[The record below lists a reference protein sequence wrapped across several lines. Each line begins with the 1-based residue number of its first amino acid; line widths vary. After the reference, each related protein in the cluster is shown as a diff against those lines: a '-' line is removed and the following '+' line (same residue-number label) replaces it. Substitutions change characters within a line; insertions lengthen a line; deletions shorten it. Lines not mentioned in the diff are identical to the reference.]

1 MKSHPSSFVATL
13 RHATVAAA
21 LSSSLAPAIAFG
33 QDMNSVEPATP
44 AACAAVESDPARLQ
58 CYDRAVGRERSA
70 TAIAKTQAEVD
81 AYDALDASL
90 RPNSVRN
97 EAEDRVASRL
107 SAGELSPLDRRWE
120 LSSNS
125 KLGTF
130 NLRAYRP
137 VYLLPASWSSRPN
150 SQPTSP
156 NPDNA
161 TSSPVDLRS
170 LEAKFQLSLKTKVA
184 QDVLFGKGDVWFGY
198 TQSSRWQ
205 LYNNEISRPFRE
217 TVYEPEALLVFGTNA
232 AAFGWNMRMLGLGV
246 NHQSNGRSL
255 PLSRSWNRITAQLAF
270 ERENWLLT
278 LRPWWRISEDVRTDD
293 NPDIEDYMGRGDIT
307 LIHRRGDQEFAL
319 LMRHTFRGGEES
331 RAGLQFDWSFPLS
344 RSLRGHVQVF
354 DGYGESMIDYN
365 HRATYVGLGISLFE
379 WL

>member
-1 MKSHPSSFVATL
+1 MKPDLYSAASLSRPSLLLATL
-13 RHATVAAA
+13 VAAC
-21 LSSSLAPAIAFG
+21 SVSAFA
-33 QDMNSVEPATP
+33 QDMSGVDPATP
-44 AACAAVESDPARLQ
+44 AACTAIESDPARLQ
-58 CYDRAVGRERSA
+58 CYDRAMNRERSA
-70 TAIAKTQAEVD
+70 AAIARAREEAE

-90 RPNSVRN
+90 HPHSVRN
-97 EAEDRVASRL
+97 QAEERVASRL
-107 SAGELSPLDRRWE
+107 FASELSPLDRRWE
-120 LSSNS
+120 LSPDS

-150 SQPTSP
+150 AQPRSP
-156 NPDNA
+156 NPDN
-161 TSSPVDLRS
+161 TVDTPVDLRS

-184 QDVLFGKGDVWFGY
+184 QGVLFGEGDVWFGY

-205 LYNNEISRPFRE
+205 LYNSDISRPFRE
-217 TVYEPEALLVFGTNA
+217 TVYEPEALLVFGTHA
-232 AAFGWNMRMLGLGV
+232 EVFGWNMRMVGVGV

-278 LRPWWRISEDVRTDD
+278 LRPWWRVSEDVRTDD
-293 NPDIEDYMGRGDIT
+293 NPDIEDYMGRGDIS
-307 LIHRRGDQEFAL
+307 LVHRRGKQEFAL
-319 LMRHTFRGGEES
+319 LMRHTFRGGDES
-331 RAGLQFDWSFPLS
+331 RAGVQFDWSFPLS

>member
-1 MKSHPSSFVATL
+1 MKLESFSTAPRLRPSLSLAL
-13 RHATVAAA
+13 LAAA
-21 LSSSLAPAIAFG
+21 CSASTFA
-33 QDMNSVEPATP
+33 QDMNGVEPATP
-44 AACAAVESDPARLQ
+44 AACTSIESDPARLQ
-58 CYDRAVGRERSA
+58 CYDRAMQRERSA
-70 TAIAKTQAEVD
+70 EAIARAREEAA
-81 AYDALDASL
+81 AYDALDANL
-90 RPNSVRN
+90 HPNSVRN
-97 EAEDRVASRL
+97 QAEERVASRL
-107 SAGELSPLDRRWE
+107 FAGELSPLDRRWE
-120 LSSNS
+120 LSPDS

-150 SQPTSP
+150 SQPVSP
-156 NPDNA
+156 NPDN
-161 TSSPVDLRS
+161 SVESPVDLRS
-170 LEAKFQLSLKTKVA
+170 VEAKFQLSLKTKVA
-184 QDVLFGKGDVWFGY
+184 QGVLFGEGDVWFGY

-205 LYNNEISRPFRE
+205 LYNSDISRPFRE

-232 AAFGWNMRMLGLGV
+232 EAFGWNMRMVGVGV

-255 PLSRSWNRITAQLAF
+255 PLSRSWNRVTAQVAF
-270 ERENWLLT
+270 EREHWLLT

-293 NPDIEDYMGRGDIT
+293 NPDIEDYMGRGDIS
-307 LIHRRGDQEFAL
+307 LVHRRGDQEFAL
-319 LMRHTFRGGEES
+319 LMRHTFRGGDES